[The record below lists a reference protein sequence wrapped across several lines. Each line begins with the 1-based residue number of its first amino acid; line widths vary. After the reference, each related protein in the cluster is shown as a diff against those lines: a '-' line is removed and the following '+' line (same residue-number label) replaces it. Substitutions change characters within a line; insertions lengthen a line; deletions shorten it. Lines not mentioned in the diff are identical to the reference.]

1 MTDLMEFGRE
11 SRPSLD
17 RIQLGLL
24 LQTMQKEHPF
34 VDKAMLP
41 IGQMSAQR
49 LQSLHF
55 ALSICKAGI
64 PSSLTHDTS
73 SSIDIAPVGH
83 V

>member
-1 MTDLMEFGRE
+1 MADLMELGRE

-17 RIQLGLL
+17 SIQLGLL
-24 LQTMQKEHPF
+24 LQTMQKEQPF

-41 IGQMSAQR
+41 IGQTSAQR

-55 ALSICKAGI
+55 APSIRKAGL
-64 PSSLTHDTS
+64 PSSLAHDTS